1 MNHYFDDLEPVHC
14 MYNSNGYLPD
24 LQPFMSRSNLLKVKL
39 VNMKIMCMI
48 WAFWDGIFNLF
59 CLKNIMWNTCQGS
72 LQFVW
77 DFKVCV
83 CVSVCK
89 SMQVLTRV
97 GIINKVIL
105 INIDTYVC
113 YTIHA
118 VPWIYEPLKK
128 KDSKIIRRPSW

>member
-1 MNHYFDDLEPVHC
+1 MGFLICSASKTLCETHARDPCSLY
-14 MYNSNGYLPD
+14 GT
-24 LQPFMSRSNLLKVKL
+24 LK
-39 VNMKIMCMI
+39 
-48 WAFWDGIFNLF
+48 
-59 CLKNIMWNTCQGS
+59 
-72 LQFVW
+72 
-77 DFKVCV
+77 CV

-118 VPWIYEPLKK
+118 VP
-128 KDSKIIRRPSW
+128 